1 MRDSDTENP
10 SCTHTAKPILTLEKN
25 TFLFVKPTFKSM
37 SRKLRGNLLG
47 GATVD
52 AQLLQS
58 VAWVKF
64 PKGWSPSAN
73 LSGRAVEDGVKVNAV
88 EGNVLQHGA
97 HAQACVLENVVLAN
111 LKQPAVRGQATH
123 CGLQL
128 VICQRVERRIYTTS
142 TRLCSKRE
150 P

>member
-1 MRDSDTENP
+1 MRS
-10 SCTHTAKPILTLEKN
+10 
-25 TFLFVKPTFKSM
+25 
-37 SRKLRGNLLG
+37 
-47 GATVD
+47 
-52 AQLLQS
+52 LLQS
-58 VAWVKF
+58 VAWVKV

-73 LSGRAVEDGVKVNAV
+73 LSRRAVEDGVKVNAV

-111 LKQPAVRGQATH
+111 LQQPAVRGQATH

-142 TRLCSKRE
+142 TRLCSNGE
-150 P
+150 PQTLVEHEDHLYSGLPESHTLGPHEVPRRSPLCLHERDGLPGA